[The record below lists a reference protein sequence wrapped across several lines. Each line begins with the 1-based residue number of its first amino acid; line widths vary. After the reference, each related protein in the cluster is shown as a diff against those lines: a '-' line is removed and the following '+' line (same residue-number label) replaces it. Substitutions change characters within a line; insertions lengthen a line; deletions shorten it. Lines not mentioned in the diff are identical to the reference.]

1 MAQRVLKIFQ
11 QRIFNG
17 ILESMIRSGKRK
29 GIHPFICQHVGLK
42 INSTLWMKKNFWLNG
57 INLSIKANN
66 KIKWILKKSL
76 KINLKK
82 KQIKKDRNIILQVSK
97 CQRIITK
104 N

>member
-11 QRIFNG
+11 QRIFSG
-17 ILESMIRSGKRK
+17 ILESMIKSGKRK
-29 GIHPFICQHVGLK
+29 GIHPSICQHVGLK
-42 INSTLWMKKNFWLNG
+42 INSTLWMKENFWLNG
-57 INLSIKANN
+57 INLLIKANN

-82 KQIKKDRNIILQVSK
+82 KQTKKDRNIILQVSK
-97 CQRIITK
+97 CQRIITT